1 MTKQSV
7 ISIGYRKFAVPAHWS
22 LADIRNFIGLAAELR
37 DVDYHYDDG
46 QHYHY
51 SNSEPAPVSTYL
63 LDIYTSRKSAEK
75 AARVAAMNKEEK

>member
-7 ISIGYRKFAVPAHWS
+7 ISIGYRKFLVPDHWS
-22 LADIRNFIGLAAELR
+22 LHDIRNFIGLAAELR

-51 SNSEPAPVSTYL
+51 AQNEPAVVSSYL
-63 LDIYTSRKSAEK
+63 LDVYKSRKSAEQ
-75 AARVAAMNKEEK
+75 AARIAAMNKEEK